1 MFGKEWT
8 RMLPEGTRVKMTK
21 GYRGAEGTIVLKT
34 DSRFE
39 LYVISLDNGLKVVAG
54 PAGFILST
62 GDH

>member
-1 MFGKEWT
+1 
-8 RMLPEGTRVKMTK
+8 MLAEGTRVKMTK

>member
-1 MFGKEWT
+1 
-8 RMLPEGTRVKMTK
+8 MLPEGTRVKMTK

-54 PAGFILST
+54 TAGFILST